1 MFQRVNLYQP
11 IFREEHKLFSAATI
25 GAALGV
31 VAAGLVAIAVFSGW
45 RLAGLDRQVA
55 AVQAQEAAK
64 AVLVARANSLI
75 DGGES
80 PQSFESRLQ
89 GMALELQ
96 RRQQALRY
104 LRGGAAAG
112 GAHRG
117 FAGRLAALAHQQL
130 EGLWL
135 TGVILTADARDLTL
149 SGGATRAELVPAYL
163 GRLANETA
171 FAGTKLQS
179 IEIRRPPQPLHGQI
193 GFTVSSASELSALPA
208 ALSVA
213 ASAASAAAPGAR
225 GTP

>member
-31 VAAGLVAIAVFSGW
+31 VAAGLVGIAVFSGW

-64 AVLVARANSLI
+64 AVLVARANS
-75 DGGES
+75 
-80 PQSFESRLQ
+80 
-89 GMALELQ
+89 
-96 RRQQALRY
+96 RY

-193 GFTVSSASELSALPA
+193 GFTVSSELSALPA